1 MGLLR
6 ASGLIPR
13 AAGLAGG
20 SLSAAARPHATA
32 RAPARPSRW
41 LLVPTTPRCHST
53 SWCRLRGAPRHRQTG
68 AHGIYLSLAFP
79 RQTGGH
85 GGNPRPARQVA
96 PGLLHRPPPWQAKV
110 KKGLTAEGNI
120 AVCEGLAPSGPS
132 HWSMAP
138 TTVEVHVACISSPPG
153 VMCPDPAGAHRLND
167 SLTFPRQTGDHGGN
181 PRPAPEMAPGLLHRP
196 PPCQAKVKKGLT
208 AEKNVSW
215 LVALAPAGPCR
226 LPVERTPREASR
238 TQPRWKHRLNDSLIL
253 PRQTGGHG
261 GNPRPACEAAPGLFH
276 RPPPC
281 QAKVKKGLA
290 AEGNIAAWGGLVPF
304 GPPPAP
310 MVSTTFEFNVTCL
323 SSHPQRHVP
332 GSRGRASPLRVVNPS
347 VPDWRPWW
355 ESAAGARSGAGPSPP
370 SANLSRKGEQRVD
383 GRGAGSG
390 AGGMTPSCELLRARA
405 PGWRV
410 GSRPSILAGRSSPK
424 ATVGQ
429 GAGRP

>member
-196 PPCQAKVKKGLT
+196 PPCQAKVKKGL
-208 AEKNVSW
+208 
-215 LVALAPAGPCR
+215 
-226 LPVERTPREASR
+226 
-238 TQPRWKHRLNDSLIL
+238 
-253 PRQTGGHG
+253 
-261 GNPRPACEAAPGLFH
+261 
-276 RPPPC
+276 
-281 QAKVKKGLA
+281 A